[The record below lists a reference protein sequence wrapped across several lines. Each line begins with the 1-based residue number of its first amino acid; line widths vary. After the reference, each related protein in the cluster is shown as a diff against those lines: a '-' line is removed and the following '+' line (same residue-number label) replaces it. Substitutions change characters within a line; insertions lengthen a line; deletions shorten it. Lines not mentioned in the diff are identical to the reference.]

1 MTMIDWLLA
10 CCLRGA
16 ILYNVLI
23 TADYCDRVVLWT
35 WQRMMAQSN
44 YYTGQADEVWFS
56 RN

>member
-23 TADYCDRVVLWT
+23 TADYTDCVVLWT
-35 WQRMMAQSN
+35 WQRMMAQTN
-44 YYTGQADEVWFS
+44 YYTGQADEIWFS
-56 RN
+56 MN